1 MKHSSLLIVIALCS
15 WFLNTHASANENK
28 KSKLKYKYEGN
39 NKIVKHNGI
48 IFRADKSVADSAI
61 VRSQKI
67 IDAMLANDEYMRR
80 QLTEMDFQI
89 NFTPSGGKITD
100 VDNYAEFKGKK
111 IKFKTSPSGS
121 GNFEDQVAGL
131 AEFHQLIVPED
142 DLGGTG
148 QGRIM
153 VHEFA
158 HAIHFYMPKDEQRQ
172 ISKAFENARRK
183 RLYSPNLYI
192 NENSF
197 EYWAESTAAWFN
209 VQWRSRSGGIN
220 TRQALEAHDPEISKI
235 LKKIYGDSKF
245 P

>member
-1 MKHSSLLIVIALCS
+1 MKQLTLLIIIILTS
-15 WFLNTHASANENK
+15 LFTNTYVFAKE
-28 KSKLKYKYEGN
+28 KLKYRYEGN
-39 NKIVKHNGI
+39 DKILKYNGI
-48 IFRADKSVADSAI
+48 IFRADKSVSDLVI
-61 VRSQKI
+61 LRSHAI

-111 IKFKTSPSGS
+111 VKFKTSPSGS

-142 DLGGTG
+142 DLGGIG
-148 QGRIM
+148 KGRIM

-158 HAIHFYMPKDEQRQ
+158 HAIHFYMPQDEQRQ

-183 RLYSPNLYI
+183 RLYAPNLYI

-197 EYWAESTAAWFN
+197 EYWAESTTAWFN
-209 VQWRSRSGGIN
+209 VQWKSRSDGIN
-220 TRQALEAHDPEISKI
+220 TRKALEDHDPEISKI